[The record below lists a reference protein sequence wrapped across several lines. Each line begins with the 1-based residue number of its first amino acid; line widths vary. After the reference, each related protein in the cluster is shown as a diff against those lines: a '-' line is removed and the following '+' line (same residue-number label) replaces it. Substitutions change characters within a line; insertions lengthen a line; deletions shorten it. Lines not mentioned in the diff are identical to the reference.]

1 MNKMAADKLYKRL
14 EAKID
19 ALLEKSGVDMAQFEE
34 ADTNRGQAR
43 RLSAAEQDAINN
55 APKAEATIPAD
66 ARGPRVTAQNAPD
79 TSSSV
84 PTVPSDAVGTVTVE
98 TREPDG
104 NVTVDTVRADDAKRG
119 RK

>member
-43 RLSAAEQDAINN
+43 KLSAAEQDAINN

-84 PTVPSDAVGTVTVE
+84 PQDAVGTVTVE
-98 TREPDG
+98 TRAPDG

>member
-43 RLSAAEQDAINN
+43 KLSAAEQDAINN

-84 PTVPSDAVGTVTVE
+84 PQDAVCTVTVE
-98 TREPDG
+98 TRAPDG